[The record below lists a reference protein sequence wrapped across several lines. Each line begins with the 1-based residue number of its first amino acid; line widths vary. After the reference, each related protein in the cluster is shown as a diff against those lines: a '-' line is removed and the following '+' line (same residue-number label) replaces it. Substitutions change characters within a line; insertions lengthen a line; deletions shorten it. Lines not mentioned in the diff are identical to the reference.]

1 TARLLRRT
9 ARRFSSNGEPISS
22 RRSPDLNNRR
32 RQLPPSS
39 SASPKW
45 WSPLFGWSSEPDY
58 VGTTPASQPA
68 ADQDENRPDLDAKQ
82 ARSRFS
88 PGCFTAEKAKQLRM
102 LTSGTSAHHDAM
114 YHSAIASRLAS
125 DFNSKNS
132 NSSS

>member
-1 TARLLRRT
+1 MASNLLPLRP
-9 ARRFSSNGEPISS
+9 AVVYASSN
-22 RRSPDLNNRR
+22 PDLNNRR

-39 SASPKW
+39 SASSPKW

-58 VGTTPASQPA
+58 VGTTPPSQPA

-125 DFNSKNS
+125 DFNNKNS
-132 NSSS
+132 TSSS